1 LFMDERIE
9 KAFAVANYTATL
21 SNQRRI
27 ILEEYNQ
34 KLVYYTNGAAFKINS
49 ELITF
54 IKTVIDLGYT
64 TDAVFVDSNDLPVLI
79 EDVQKFLNDIVFVYF
94 ESTND
99 YAAKY
104 NELKRKRKI
113 ADIVEL

>member
-1 LFMDERIE
+1 MDERIE

-34 KLVYYTNGAAFKINS
+34 KLVYYTNGATFKITPD
-49 ELITF
+49 LISFT
-54 IKTVIDLGYT
+54 KTVIDLGYT
-64 TDAVFVDSNDLPVLI
+64 NDVAFIDVNNFPVLI
-79 EDVQKFLNDIVFVYF
+79 GDVQKFLDDISFIYF

-99 YAAKY
+99 YAVKY
-104 NELKRKRKI
+104 NDLKRKRKI